1 MSVASRILQFI
12 ENKGISKRKFDEKIS
27 QSDGYI
33 GKQIRNDASIGSEV
47 LEKICNLFPELNP
60 TWLLTGKGHMMQEE
74 EANSRKLIKELN
86 KDLDERAKIIQLQF
100 ESLEHKS
107 AEIEKLK
114 LSLEDRKAEA

>member
-1 MSVASRILQFI
+1 MSVASRIRQFI

-47 LEKICNLFPELNP
+47 LEKICALFPELNP
-60 TWLLTGKGHMMQEE
+60 TWLLTGKGQMIIEE

-86 KDLDERAKIIQLQF
+86 QDLEERAKIIQLQF
-100 ESLEHKS
+100 ESLESKS

-114 LSLEDRKAEA
+114 SSLENLKSKA